1 MTKVADRK
9 VVGGSDFL
17 KGAAAGAASGAV
29 GTLAGMGVKGV
40 GGKIGKLMS
49 MSTKAI
55 KVVAGTVGGAA
66 GGATGGVLGAF
77 AKNILYRG
85 VLKQKDFTKIIKE
98 MEIDYEDGKA
108 LWTFLCDNGIIV
120 DEVVQNPIP
129 PALQFPENLQRH
141 EKEVRQ
147 LIETCISLT
156 KGLVSAAVEGSIT
169 GGIIGGV
176 SAHAEL
182 KQQKKEKA
190 QRRERARQ
198 TISARSYNHVDGST
212 KTPSSGSA
220 KGEVCSAGQQR
231 PADAHGEQPTH
242 VRQRFIKENSHMLN
256 SKMTRLDELEYGSAD
271 LGGEICGLGC
281 AMMVPR
287 EVASDSEE

>member
-1 MTKVADRK
+1 
-9 VVGGSDFL
+9 
-17 KGAAAGAASGAV
+17 
-29 GTLAGMGVKGV
+29 
-40 GGKIGKLMS
+40 MS
-49 MSTKAI
+49 AKAI

-77 AKNILYRG
+77 AKNVLYRG
-85 VLKQKDFTKIIKE
+85 VLKQKDFTKIMKE

-120 DEVVQNPIP
+120 DEVVQKPTP

-141 EKEVRQ
+141 EKEAHQ

-156 KGLVSAAVEGSIT
+156 KGLASAAVEGSIT
-169 GGIIGGV
+169 GAIIGGV
-176 SAHAEL
+176 NAHAEH
-182 KQQKKEKA
+182 KQQQKKEKA

-220 KGEVCSAGQQR
+220 KGATVKT
-231 PADAHGEQPTH
+231 D
-242 VRQRFIKENSHMLN
+242 
-256 SKMTRLDELEYGSAD
+256 
-271 LGGEICGLGC
+271 
-281 AMMVPR
+281 
-287 EVASDSEE
+287 